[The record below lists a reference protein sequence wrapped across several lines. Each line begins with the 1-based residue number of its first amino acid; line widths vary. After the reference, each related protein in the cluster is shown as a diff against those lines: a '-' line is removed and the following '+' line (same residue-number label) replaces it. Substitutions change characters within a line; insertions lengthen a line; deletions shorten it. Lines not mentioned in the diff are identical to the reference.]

1 MHAISQS
8 NESCCGSHNITLQP
22 QLSCTRL
29 SREPKIAPELW
40 AFFFFRFMWQEKGE
54 RSIGSKV
61 TSGLSKLHAGEAS
74 EQDVF
79 IGQYFSGSGCLQIED
94 RLNRYTPTHLLV
106 EICTHISTYCNN
118 AVMPARLCPAR
129 NVRTVSKLDTC
140 NLLCGHTFAIF
151 PLLYFLLITV
161 SVFLLHLLRARHV

>member
-8 NESCCGSHNITLQP
+8 NESCCGSHNITFILH
-22 QLSCTRL
+22 S
-29 SREPKIAPELW
+29 SVPKIAPELW

-54 RSIGSKV
+54 RSVGSKV
-61 TSGLSKLHAGEAS
+61 TSGLSKLHTGEAS

-79 IGQYFSGSGCLQIED
+79 IGQYFSGSGCLQIEE

-106 EICTHISTYCNN
+106 EICTLISTYCNN
-118 AVMPARLCPAR
+118 AVTPSRLCPAR
-129 NVRTVSKLDTC
+129 NVRTVSKLTC

-151 PLLYFLLITV
+151 PLLYFLLIAA
-161 SVFLLHLLRARHV
+161 SVFLLHLLHACHV